1 MGYLVIELPNGESK
15 TVKIFR
21 PLTTIGR
28 ASDNDVVLKDSG
40 LQTTH
45 AHVTKDSQQYSI
57 TGMLRDMTVNGR
69 RQKLCRLSDG
79 DVVRLGNISM
89 KFYAAEPPKPNTR
102 SPVRAIPGQ
111 PQLKTT
117 ESRSAYRRIHEFSLK
132 VLANDSTNSLIEA
145 ILDSVIDLTGAGK
158 GFLVLLDP
166 EGRPRV
172 SCARNIARE
181 SLPSELTNLSDSI
194 LQKVIASR
202 KPIIVAD
209 ALSNQEFNASSS
221 VVSLQLHSVMCC
233 PLIDREELK
242 GVLYLGNNRVADV
255 FDDAALDTLTV
266 FAAQASLLIA
276 QAERREELTAAL
288 NRLEAQLNDTR
299 DGQIIGASDAMETVM
314 KRVRKVA
321 PADISVLITGETG
334 TGKELIA
341 RKIHQDSP
349 RNRGPLVII
358 NCGAIPA
365 NLLESELF
373 GHVKGAF
380 TGAIA
385 DKQGHFAAAAGGTL
399 FLDEIGEM
407 DLALQVKL
415 LRAIQEKVIT
425 PVGGSKSIAV
435 DIRVV
440 SATHKNLQKLIQEGL
455 FREDLFYRLNVVNI
469 HLPPLRERGQDIELI
484 ARYFLGKAKRE
495 VGSSVQGFSKAGL
508 AAVKKYSWPGNI
520 RELENRIRK
529 AVVLTDSNLITAEDL
544 DLDPSDIEEVVPLS
558 VAKER
563 FQMRYIA
570 RVLQRN
576 GGNRTQ
582 TAKELGVD
590 ARTIF
595 RYLKKINDPLTDE
608 EDKLGLEQE

>member
-1 MGYLVIELPNGESK
+1 MGYLVIDLPNGESK

-45 AHVTKDSQQYSI
+45 AHVTKANQQYSI

-69 RQKLCRLSDG
+69 RQKSSRLSDG
-79 DVVRLGNISM
+79 DIVRLGDISM
-89 KFYAAEPPKPNTR
+89 KFFAAEPPKPNTR
-102 SPVRAIPGQ
+102 SPLPAVPGQ

-132 VLANDSTNSLIEA
+132 VLANDSTNSLVEA

-166 EGRPRV
+166 EGQPRV

-181 SLPSELTNLSDSI
+181 SLPSELADLSDSI

-209 ALSNQEFNASSS
+209 AMSNQEFNASVS
-221 VVSLQLHSVMCC
+221 VMSLQLHSVMCC

-266 FAAQASLLIA
+266 FAAQASLLIG

-341 RKIHQDSP
+341 RKIHEDSP
-349 RNRGPLVII
+349 RNRGPLVVI

-407 DLALQVKL
+407 EISLQVKL

-425 PVGGSKSIAV
+425 PVGGSKPIAV

-440 SATHKNLQKLIQEGL
+440 SATHKNLPKLIQEGL

-495 VGSSVQGFSKAGL
+495 VGSSVKGLSKAGL

-544 DLDPSDIEEVVPLS
+544 DLDPSDIEEIVPLS
-558 VAKER
+558 IAKER
-563 FQMRYIA
+563 FQIRYIA

-582 TAKELGVD
+582 TAKDLGVD

-595 RYLKKINDPLTDE
+595 RYLKKINDPLPDE
-608 EDKLGLEQE
+608 DDKLGLESE